1 MKSRSRL
8 KINSTLMLMLLS
20 CSVFAGPGYK
30 TIDPPVNTTVEA
42 GQVEV
47 LEYFW
52 FGCPHCFAF
61 EPVIND
67 WAAKKPEHVT
77 FIREAPPLNPGWMPH
92 SQAFYAAEVMGVT
105 ERMFE
110 PFFNAIHKDKRRLRK
125 PSEIAD
131 FMGELGI
138 DSKKFLATMESFAV
152 QARIKQSML
161 RAQAS
166 GITGVP
172 SMVVNGKYLTGN
184 SIAGGH
190 EGIVR
195 VLDEL
200 VESEKAS
207 GS

>member
-1 MKSRSRL
+1 
-8 KINSTLMLMLLS
+8 MLLLLS
-20 CSVFAGPGYK
+20 CSALAAPGYK

-67 WAAKKPEHVT
+67 WAANKPDHVT
-77 FIREAPPLNPGWMPH
+77 FVREAPPLNPGWMSH
-92 SQAFYAAEVMGVT
+92 SQAFYAAEVLGVT
-105 ERMFE
+105 DKMFE
-110 PFFNAIHKDKRRLRK
+110 PFFNAIHVDKRRLRK
-125 PSEIAD
+125 PSEIAE

-152 QARIKQSML
+152 QARIKQAML
-161 RAQAS
+161 RASAS

-190 EGIVR
+190 QGIVR

-200 VESEKAS
+200 VETERAA